1 MALRIK
7 TLAEIERTVILY
19 VLHYHHG
26 NRNETAATLDLSIRA
41 LRYKLNSYMRQGY
54 PVPGNH
60 NSVSLKDFYRR
71 TKFLK
76 KIEREGT

>member
-19 VLHYHHG
+19 VLHYHRG

-71 TKFLK
+71 QRYLANLK
-76 KIEREGT
+76 G